1 MNGRELLTATLRGER
16 TARVP
21 VSPFIAPNNIY
32 EMFNYIPEI
41 DTYVCPPDFDLAEKF
56 VAYHDHFGCEVLF
69 SQGHVADRYI
79 PLSGENWDVT
89 ITREGDRN
97 KQHRVTT
104 VRTPAGELTQIMNFE
119 RSSPHMV
126 VLAVE
131 KYLVESR
138 EDFDILARYLP
149 PAEFMNCDL
158 VSRARKAV
166 GDKGL
171 VNPCTHGAFNTVAQF
186 RNLEHVMMDPIVD
199 EGFYRAMIK
208 FLMDWQM
215 AAYRQVIAAGADCI
229 EIAGNMATSCV
240 GPDFF
245 KQYVMEYEN
254 ELAHQIH
261 AEGAFV
267 VYHNCGDAQKIMHL
281 YNDMELDMWGYLTGA
296 PFGDVVLD
304 DALRVIRPTMT
315 LRGNIDQVEFLRT
328 ATPDQIRER
337 VRLLLEKVKPR
348 ANWVLCTTDFPFD
361 GLPYEN
367 MQAFADAGREF
378 GKY

>member
-1 MNGRELLTATLRGER
+1 
-16 TARVP
+16 
-21 VSPFIAPNNIY
+21 
-32 EMFNYIPEI
+32 
-41 DTYVCPPDFDLAEKF
+41 
-56 VAYHDHFGCEVLF
+56 
-69 SQGHVADRYI
+69 
-79 PLSGENWDVT
+79 
-89 ITREGDRN
+89 
-97 KQHRVTT
+97 
-104 VRTPAGELTQIMNFE
+104 
-119 RSSPHMV
+119 
-126 VLAVE
+126 
-131 KYLVESR
+131 
-138 EDFDILARYLP
+138 
-149 PAEFMNCDL
+149 
-158 VSRARKAV
+158 
-166 GDKGL
+166 
-171 VNPCTHGAFNTVAQF
+171 
-186 RNLEHVMMDPIVD
+186 VD

-215 AAYRQVIAAGADCI
+215 AAYRKVIAAGADCI
-229 EIAGNMATSCV
+229 EIAGNMATRCV

-304 DALRVIRPTMT
+304 DALRVIRPGLT

-328 ATPDQIRER
+328 ATTEQIRER

-348 ANWVLCTTDFPFD
+348 GNWVLCTTDFPFD